1 MVPSFGELRAVA
13 YIMVAERENQTF
25 TKQRE
30 SALIVLAN
38 ARVWESEGWRVMIS
52 DGDGKEFNPA
62 AFEEL
67 LGPGYS
73 WSPQEPL
80 SVAPSY
86 YEQFGFPSRQEA
98 SAEETEQPAD
108 PEPAD
113 STFARE
119 PFAQDAGFEEVDAFA
134 EVDAYEEIGS
144 FKKAG
149 RFEER
154 GPFVATESFAETEPF
169 METEPFAE
177 TEPFEETDRFDE
189 VTTFEELEASYERL
203 VAHR

>member
-1 MVPSFGELRAVA
+1 VA
-13 YIMVAERENQTF
+13 YMMVAERENQSF
-25 TKQRE
+25 KKERA

-38 ARVWESEGWRVMIS
+38 ARVWESEGWRVMIT

-67 LGPGYS
+67 LGPGFS

-80 SVAPSY
+80 ALAPSY
-86 YEQFGFPSRQEA
+86 YEDVALSSQQETP
-98 SAEETEQPAD
+98 AEETEPAD
-108 PEPAD
+108 PAL
-113 STFARE
+113 ARE
-119 PFAQDAGFEEVDAFA
+119 PITQAAGFEEADAFA
-134 EVDAYEEIGS
+134 EADGFEETDE
-144 FKKAG
+144 FEEAG

-154 GPFVATESFAETEPF
+154 EPFV
-169 METEPFAE
+169 ETEPFAE
-177 TEPFEETDRFDE
+177 TEPFENDSEPFRE

>member
-1 MVPSFGELRAVA
+1 MA
-13 YIMVAERENQTF
+13 YTMVAERENQTF
-25 TKQRE
+25 TKQRA

-38 ARVWESEGWRVMIS
+38 ARVWESEGWRVMIT
-52 DGDGKEFNPA
+52 DDDGKEFNPA

-98 SAEETEQPAD
+98 SVEETGQAAD

-113 STFARE
+113 PTFARE

-134 EVDAYEEIGS
+134 EIDAFEEIGS

-154 GPFVATESFAETEPF
+154 GPFVATEPFEETEPF